1 MPDDGSA
8 IPVSW
13 GLLTAQDRKVQTF
26 TAWVIR
32 SKDQQDVS
40 IAQQLVGREFVTP
53 EDKTWQA
60 AGLRFSMPWA
70 SIGLTREA
78 VPGSGPI

>member
-8 IPVSW
+8 ILVSW

-32 SKDQQDVS
+32 SNDQQDVS
-40 IAQQLVGREFVTP
+40 IAQQLVGREFVTG
-53 EDKTWQA
+53 EDGQNLGKLLGA
-60 AGLRFSMPWA
+60 EDSVLR
-70 SIGLTREA
+70 
-78 VPGSGPI
+78 